1 MSRSFAPG
9 GRFSIKTQRE
19 GTMLAAYILP
29 GVSPA
34 LFRLFVS
41 AAVIIQG
48 VSKSGFAGGAGVL
61 SLPLMMLVMPVDK
74 VAATLLPLLILLDLN
89 AIYHHRHNKDWTVI
103 RQIYVP
109 SIVGIL
115 LGALV
120 WWQAGQAGIES
131 YGGYIKRFV
140 GVMAILLALYILARE
155 VSLQW
160 VRGKKAGPCIGWV
173 AGIFAGFSS
182 TIAHA
187 AGPVVSLFVFSQDL
201 GKTLF
206 VGTVAWTFT
215 LINLTKL
222 PFYVAVDLIDLS
234 VLRFDLFLVP
244 LIPAG
249 SWLGKWM
256 HYRISE
262 SLFNR
267 VIMALTLLAGIQLLF
282 DVNLVKMLLETM
294 VR

>member
-1 MSRSFAPG
+1 
-9 GRFSIKTQRE
+9 
-19 GTMLAAYILP
+19 MLSEYILP
-29 GVSPA
+29 GVSPVI
-34 LFRLFVS
+34 FWLFVG

-48 VSKSGFAGGAGVL
+48 ISKSGFAGGAGVL

-74 VAATLLPLLILLDLN
+74 VAATLLPLLILLDMN
-89 AIYHHRHNKDWTVI
+89 AIYHHRYNKNWTVI
-103 RQIYVP
+103 RQLYIP
-109 SIVGIL
+109 SLVGIV

-120 WWQAGQAGIES
+120 WWRVGQAGIET
-131 YGGYIKRFV
+131 YGAYIKRFV
-140 GVMAILLALYILARE
+140 GVMAILLAFYIFARE
-155 VSLQW
+155 VSQQW
-160 VRGKKAGPCIGWV
+160 VRGKKAGPRIGWV

-187 AGPVVSLFVFSQDL
+187 AGPIVSLFVFSQDL

-222 PFYVAVDLIDLS
+222 PFYVAVNLIDFS

-244 LIPAG
+244 LIPIG
-249 SWLGKWM
+249 SYLGKWM
-256 HYRISE
+256 HYRVSE

-267 VIMALTLLAGIQLLF
+267 IIMALTLLAGIQLLF
-282 DVNLVKMLLETM
+282 NVNLVKMVLEI
-294 VR
+294 VFR

>member
-1 MSRSFAPG
+1 
-9 GRFSIKTQRE
+9 
-19 GTMLAAYILP
+19 MLTDYILP

-34 LFRLFVS
+34 LFWVFVA

-48 VSKSGFAGGAGVL
+48 ISKSGFAGGAGIL

-89 AIYHHRHNKDWTVI
+89 AIYHHRHNKNWTVI

-109 SIVGIL
+109 AIVGIL

-120 WWQAGQAGIES
+120 WWRVGEAGIET

-140 GVMAILLALYILARE
+140 GVMAILLAMYIFARE
-155 VSLQW
+155 VSQEW
-160 VRGKKAGPCIGWV
+160 VRGKKAGPRIGWV

-187 AGPVVSLFVFSQDL
+187 AGPIVSLFVFSQDL

-222 PFYVAVDLIDLS
+222 PFYVAVNLIDLS
-234 VLRFDLFLVP
+234 VLRFDVLLVP

-256 HYRISE
+256 HYRVSE

-267 VIMALTLLAGIQLLF
+267 IIMALTLLAGIQLLF
-282 DVNLVKMLLETM
+282 NVNLVTM
-294 VR
+294 ALKLVLR

>member
-1 MSRSFAPG
+1 MIDNF
-9 GRFSIKTQRE
+9 
-19 GTMLAAYILP
+19 ILP
-29 GVSPA
+29 GVSPV
-34 LFRLFVS
+34 LFWLFVS

-48 VSKSGFAGGAGVL
+48 ISKSGFAGGAGVL

-74 VAATLLPLLILLDLN
+74 VAATLLPLLILLDMN
-89 AIYHHRHNKDWTVI
+89 AIYHHRHNKNWQVI

-109 SIVGIL
+109 ALVGIA

-120 WWQAGQAGIES
+120 WWRIGHAGVET
-131 YGGYIKRFV
+131 YGDYIKRFV
-140 GVMAILLALYILARE
+140 GVMAVFLAFYILAKE
-155 VSLQW
+155 ASLEW
-160 VRGKKAGPCIGWV
+160 VRGKKAGPRIGWA

-187 AGPVVSLFVFSQDL
+187 AGPIVSLFVFSQDM

-222 PFYVAVDLIDLS
+222 PVYVAVDLIDLS
-234 VLRFDLFLVP
+234 VLRFDLMLVP
-244 LIPAG
+244 LVPLG

-256 HYRISE
+256 HYRVSE

-267 VIMALTLLAGIQLLF
+267 IIMTLTLITGLQLVF
-282 DVNLVKMLLETM
+282 DVNLIKGALDLLL
-294 VR
+294 R